1 MRFRE
6 FLIEYSRDK
15 TAEMFGDKLITA
27 LVQDRNRPAVLAKTQ
42 GKAAMGSSWH
52 TPEEKKEW
60 IDTILAQIE
69 IRDPTPNKAYTP
81 WLARIYA
88 NGGMVL
94 SGDERPLEI
103 LKLYDLAK
111 KRRMLKPEHT
121 DINNFK
127 TYRDL
132 LDTMVKNYDLD
143 EIEAGK
149 PDPGKAKKIYS
160 DDDVTVIVPE
170 DKAGSQRVGRGTE
183 WCTAWT
189 KTDNRFDSY
198 NKQGPLYVLVP
209 KHPKHEGEKYQIHF
223 ATEETKNERNR
234 DVSLVNLLINR
245 FPKLYDFFKSQEDIA
260 LGNDIRLVDPSK
272 IQTLLDQIKEAAV
285 KYTSE
290 KIANIEQN
298 DEYYYEA
305 MAEKYGDEDGVIDW
319 DSVAYEGDDYLNWN
333 DDLRR
338 MKNAFMD
345 SVNDVTIDD
354 ILAYVNSEDYANSLH
369 DLSEIPEI
377 MVFFATNSNSGL
389 RINSMFNE
397 FWDDISIYETQDN
410 NFIVRI

>member
-1 MRFRE
+1 MV
-6 FLIEYSRDK
+6 
-15 TAEMFGDKLITA
+15 GDKLIKA
-27 LVQDRNRPAVLAKTQ
+27 LVNDDGRPPYM
-42 GKAAMGSSWH
+42 AAMKHKAESDRSWEGDPYLLKAW
-52 TPEEKKEW
+52 T
-60 IDTILAQIE
+60 DTILAEIE
-69 IRDPTPNKAYTP
+69 DRDPTPNKAYTP

-88 NGGMVL
+88 NGGWT
-94 SGDERPLEI
+94 LEQRN
-103 LKLYDLAK
+103 LGGATDLLRLYDLAK
-111 KRRMLKPEHT
+111 KRRMLKPEHK

-127 TYRDL
+127 SYNNL
-132 LDTMVKNYDLD
+132 LHTMTMNYDFE

-149 PDPGKAKKIYS
+149 PDPGKVKKIYS

-170 DKAGSQRVGRGTE
+170 DKAGSQRIGRGTE

-209 KHPKHEGEKYQIHF
+209 KHPTHEGEKYQIHF

-245 FPKLYDFFKSQEDIA
+245 FPKLYDFFKSQEDID
-260 LGNDIRLVDPSK
+260 LGNDLRVIDPSK

-290 KIANIEQN
+290 KISSIEEN
-298 DEYYYEA
+298 DEFYYEE
-305 MAEKYGDEDGVIDW
+305 MFEKYGSEDGEFIDW
-319 DSVAYEGDDYLNWN
+319 HAVHKGGDDYLEWN

-338 MKNAFMD
+338 MSNAFMD

-354 ILAYVNSEDYANSLH
+354 ILAYVNSEDYANSYH

-389 RINSMFNE
+389 RINSMFAE
-397 FWDDISIYETQDN
+397 FWDDIRIDETQDN

>member
-6 FLIEYSRDK
+6 FLLEYSRDK
-15 TAEMFGDKLITA
+15 TAEMFGDKLIKA
-27 LVQDRNRPAVLAKTQ
+27 LVDDRSRPVVLAKTQ
-42 GKAAMGSSWH
+42 SQAAFGLP
-52 TPEEKKEW
+52 TPEEKKKW

-88 NGGMVL
+88 NGGPVL

-103 LKLYDLAK
+103 LILYDLAK
-111 KRRMLKPEHT
+111 KRRMLKLEHT
-121 DINNFK
+121 DISKFK

-132 LDTMVKNYDLD
+132 LDTMVRNYNFD

-149 PDPGKAKKIYS
+149 PDPGKTKKIYS

-170 DKAGSQRVGRGTE
+170 DKAGSQRIGRGTE

-189 KTDNRFDSY
+189 KTDNRFDTY

-209 KHPKHEGEKYQIHF
+209 KHPKREGEKYQIHF

-234 DVSLVNLLINR
+234 DVSLVNLVINR
-245 FPKLYDFFKSQEDIA
+245 FPKLYDFFKTTLDMD
-260 LGNDIRLVDPSK
+260 LGDDIRVIDPSK
-272 IQTLLDQIKEAAV
+272 IQTLLDQIKEAAA

-290 KIANIEQN
+290 KASAIEDN

-305 MAEKYGDEDGVIDW
+305 MAEEYGDEDGVIDW
-319 DSVAYEGDDYLNWN
+319 YAVHKGGDDYIRWN

-338 MKNAFMD
+338 MIDAFTD
-345 SVNDVTIDD
+345 AVNISVNE
-354 ILAYVNSEDYANSLH
+354 ILAYVNSEDYNEHLNTLG
-369 DLSEIPEI
+369 DLPEI
-377 MVFFATNSNSGL
+377 MVSMAMDSNSGL

-397 FWDDISIYETQDN
+397 FYEN
-410 NFIVRI
+410 LRVREAFGGNFEVRI

>member
-1 MRFRE
+1 MVGNKLVKAF
-6 FLIEYSRDK
+6 
-15 TAEMFGDKLITA
+15 AEDH
-27 LVQDRNRPAVLAKTQ
+27 RRPAVLANMH
-42 GKAAMGSSWH
+42 GKAKMGPSWH
-52 TPEEKKEW
+52 TPEQVKEW
-60 IDTILAQIE
+60 TNTLLSFIE
-69 IRDPTPNKAYTP
+69 ENDPTPNKAYTP
-81 WLARIYA
+81 WLVRTYA
-88 NGGMVL
+88 NGGWSLDQPNRGGVIDL
-94 SGDERPLEI
+94 LR
-103 LKLYDLAK
+103 LYDLAK
-111 KRRMLKPEHT
+111 KRRMLKPEHK

-127 TYRDL
+127 SYNDL
-132 LDTMVKNYDLD
+132 LHTMSTNYDFD
-143 EIEAGK
+143 EIEAAK
-149 PDPGKAKKIYS
+149 PDPGRVKKIYS

-170 DKAGSQRVGRGTE
+170 DKAGSQRIGRGTE

-198 NKQGPLYVLVP
+198 NQQGPLYVLVP

-234 DVSLVNLLINR
+234 DVSLVNLIINR
-245 FPKLYDFFKSQEDIA
+245 FPKLYDFFKSQEDID

-272 IQTLLDQIKEAAV
+272 IQTLLDQIKEAAA

-305 MAEKYGDEDGVIDW
+305 MAEKYGDEDEEIDW
-319 DSVAYEGDDYLNWN
+319 YAVHKGGDDYLEWN

-338 MKNAFMD
+338 MKDAFMD

-369 DLSEIPEI
+369 DLVGIPEI

-389 RINSMFNE
+389 RLNSMFNE
-397 FWDDISIYETQDN
+397 FWDDIRIDETQDN

>member
-1 MRFRE
+1 
-6 FLIEYSRDK
+6 
-15 TAEMFGDKLITA
+15 MFGDKLIKA
-27 LVQDRNRPAVLAKTQ
+27 LVQDRDRPAVLANTQ
-42 GKAAMGSSWH
+42 SEAASGLP
-52 TPEEKKEW
+52 TPEEKKKW

-88 NGGMVL
+88 NGGPVL

-103 LKLYDLAK
+103 LVLYDLAK

-132 LDTMVKNYDLD
+132 LDTMVRNYNFD

-149 PDPGKAKKIYS
+149 PDPGKTKKIYS

-170 DKAGSQRVGRGTE
+170 DKAGSQRIGRGTE

-209 KHPKHEGEKYQIHF
+209 KHPEHEGEKYQIHF
-223 ATEETKNERNR
+223 ATEETKNERNK
-234 DVSLVNLLINR
+234 DVSIVNLVINR
-245 FPKLYDFFKSQEDIA
+245 FPKLYDFFKNQVGLD
-260 LGNDIRLVDPSK
+260 LGDDLRVIDPSK
-272 IQTLLDQIKEAAV
+272 IQTLLDQIKEAAA

-290 KIANIEQN
+290 KAAAIEEN
-298 DEYYYEA
+298 DEYYYDE
-305 MAEKYGDEDGVIDW
+305 MVEKYGDEDGVIDW
-319 DSVAYEGDDYLNWN
+319 YAVHKGGDDYLRWN
-333 DDLRR
+333 TDLRR
-338 MKNAFMD
+338 MIDAFTD
-345 SVNDVTIDD
+345 AVDISVNE
-354 ILAYVNSEDYANSLH
+354 ILYYVNSEDYAVSTHTLE
-369 DLSEIPEI
+369 DIPEI
-377 MVFFATNSNSGL
+377 MVGIAMNNNYGL

-397 FWDDISIYETQDN
+397 FYEDIRVYAGEDDDFVVKI
-410 NFIVRI
+410 